1 MKKITL
7 IILLFTTIKTL
18 AQNEMITNKGIVS
31 FEASIPLYEENK
43 ATNESVYCILNIK
56 TGEIK
61 SQVIIKDFHFKIP
74 LMEEHFNQ
82 NYLESDHYPK
92 ASFKGKIL
100 GFNWNSIGTSAKE
113 FKMKGKLEIHGKRK
127 EITSI
132 IILKKVDNSLEI
144 TSDFD
149 VNLNDYNIKI
159 PKILTIKIAETA
171 NIKTS
176 YLLK

>member
-7 IILLFTTIKTL
+7 IILLFITITTL
-18 AQNEMITNKGIVS
+18 AQNEMITTKGVIS

-43 ATNESVYCILNIK
+43 ATNESVYCILDIK

-61 SQVIIKDFHFKIP
+61 SLVIIKNFYFKIP
-74 LMEEHFNQ
+74 LMEEHFNE
-82 NYLESDHYPK
+82 NYLESDRYPK

-100 GFNWNSIGTSAKE
+100 GFNWNSIGTASKE

-127 EITSI
+127 EITI
-132 IILKKVDNSLEI
+132 LVLLKKVENGLEI